1 MTRSLTPSGDDQTIR
16 DTKNME
22 QTKEKRIFSSDFSST
37 RSSSNTNLNGATT
50 KNDDESSTSEK
61 DETTTTEYPTGL
73 RLFFILLALGLS
85 IFLASLDMT
94 IVATAI
100 PKITDEFRGLDKV
113 SWYSTAFF
121 MTNGGFQT
129 SWGKAYKYF
138 NLKFTFLASV
148 FVFEL
153 GSLICAVARDSTT
166 FIIGRAINGLGA
178 AGIGTGAYT
187 IIAFVAEP
195 QKRASYTG
203 IIGASYGIASV
214 SWRWCFWIN
223 LPVGGL
229 GAAII
234 ILFFQIPSSARPV
247 AASWLERLLQ
257 MDLVGACI
265 LVGATLCYLLALQYG
280 GQSLPWNDKTV
291 IGLLVGF
298 VTIGAAFVGWEWRLD
313 ERAMIVPRLFKRRA
327 IGMSTMFIFFFG
339 GPYYLTIY
347 YLPIYFQSVGGSTAI
362 MSGVKNMPLIL
373 AVTISMIASGIFIS
387 ATGHGVPV
395 MIFGSILAV
404 IGAGLLYTLD
414 VDSSMGEWIGYQ
426 ILGGVGWGIALQV
439 PIIVSQASAAAQDIS
454 SVTAMIL
461 LFQCLGGTMFNSA
474 AQAAFVNSMIRTLPG
489 DVPGIDVQT
498 VVQTGATE
506 IRDVFSSS
514 EVIGI
519 ISSYMTG
526 LKLTFAVAIA
536 GAGLGVVA
544 SVCNDHKRLGK
555 EAIKDTGAVA

>member
-1 MTRSLTPSGDDQTIR
+1 
-16 DTKNME
+16 ME
-22 QTKEKRIFSSDFSST
+22 QTNEKNIISSDSSST
-37 RSSSNTNLNGATT
+37 RSTSNTNINGATP
-50 KNDDESSTSEK
+50 KDDDEPPTSEK
-61 DETTTTEYPTGL
+61 DDTSIGEYPTGF

-94 IVATAI
+94 IVATTI

-121 MTNGGFQT
+121 MTNGGFQS

-214 SWRWCFWIN
+214 IGPLVGGVFSDKVSWRWCFWIN

-234 ILFFQIPSSARPV
+234 ILFFQTPSTARPV
-247 AASWLERLLQ
+247 AASWPERLLQ

-280 GQSLPWNDKTV
+280 GQSLPWDDKTV
-291 IGLLVGF
+291 VGLLVGF

-313 ERAMIVPRLFKRRA
+313 ERAMIVPRLFKKRA

-362 MSGVKNMPLIL
+362 MSGVKNLPLIL
-373 AVTISMIASGIFIS
+373 AVTISMIVSGIFIS
-387 ATGHGVPV
+387 AAGHGVPV
-395 MIFGSILAV
+395 MIFGSTLAV

-426 ILGGVGWGIALQV
+426 ILGGIGWGVALQV
-439 PIIVSQASAAAQDIS
+439 PIIVSQ
-454 SVTAMIL
+454 TM
-461 LFQCLGGTMFNSA
+461 FQCLGGTMFNSA

-489 DVPGIDVQT
+489 DVSGIDVQT

-506 IRDVFSSS
+506 IRNVFSSS

-526 LKLTFAVAIA
+526 LKLTFAIAVA
-536 GAGLGVVA
+536 GAGLGVVT

-555 EAIKDTGAVA
+555 EAVKDMGAVA